1 MSKISKNP
9 VKLLRYGN
17 HGEAMA
23 TALASNLRHSA
34 FADVKIICAD
44 GSAWAHRLVLAAV
57 SPVLRHV
64 FLTNFIM
71 TMQTFLYRE
80 FVKLFQAVVTNML
93 LPFSLTLK

>member
-64 FLTNFIM
+64 FFCTISSLPCRP
-71 TMQTFLYRE
+71 LYT
-80 FVKLFQAVVTNML
+80 VNTLVCQAVVTKML
-93 LPFSLTLK
+93 HPSSLTLK

>member
-64 FLTNFIM
+64 FLTDFIM
-71 TMQTFLYRE
+71 TMQTFVYRE
-80 FVKLFQAVVTNML
+80 YTSVLSCIEYVICSFH
-93 LPFSLTLK
+93 LP

>member
-64 FLTNFIM
+64 FFCFNFIIIFIRQIG
-71 TMQTFLYRE
+71 TRLPSKQ
-80 FVKLFQAVVTNML
+80 L
-93 LPFSLTLK
+93 LSSQ

>member
-1 MSKISKNP
+1 MSKVSKNP

-71 TMQTFLYRE
+71 TMQTF
-80 FVKLFQAVVTNML
+80 V
-93 LPFSLTLK
+93 

>member
-64 FLTNFIM
+64 FFVSISSL
-71 TMQTFLYRE
+71 FL
-80 FVKLFQAVVTNML
+80 FVKSAHLCLVN
-93 LPFSLTLK
+93 SL

>member
-1 MSKISKNP
+1 
-9 VKLLRYGN
+9 
-17 HGEAMA
+17 MA

-71 TMQTFLYRE
+71 TMQTFVYRE
-80 FVKLFQAVVTNML
+80 YVKLFQAVVTNML
-93 LPFSLTLK
+93 LPLSLTLR